1 MELTFQAGTLL
12 VLVAAVVAIACRRL
26 RLPYSV
32 GLVATGIVL
41 AFLPHLPRL
50 ELTREL
56 LFTALLP
63 PLLFE
68 AAFHLPWKTLRRDA
82 LPIFLLVSLGVLL
95 SAAVTAGGLS
105 LLLGWPLLPA
115 LVFGA
120 LIAATDPVSVIAIF
134 REAKATGRLL
144 LLIEAESLFNDA
156 TAAVLFAA
164 VLAMATGASLGP
176 LAACGLLL
184 KSVAGGV
191 LCGAAVAA
199 GALLLA
205 GRTEDHLVE
214 IALTAVA
221 AYGSFSLADQL
232 GFSGV
237 LATIACGMTMGN
249 LGPLRILTRRGQAA
263 ITEFWEVAAF
273 LANSLIF
280 LLIGIH
286 EAGQNYRGMGRLIAL
301 GLAITLFGRAAA
313 VYPCCALFTWS
324 KLRIPWRQQHVLF
337 WGGLRGA
344 LALALA
350 LSLPATLACREQM
363 LTLCFAVV
371 AFSIFV
377 QGLTMKPFLKKMK
390 EISASSF

>member
-68 AAFHLPWKTLRRDA
+68 AAFHLPWKSLRREA

-134 REAKATGRLL
+134 REARAQGRLL

-184 KSVAGGV
+184 KSVVGGV

-237 LATIACGMTMGN
+237 LATIACGLVMGN

-301 GLAITLFGRAAA
+301 GLGITLFGRAAA

-371 AFSIFV
+371 AFSVFV
-377 QGLTMKPFLKKMK
+377 QGLTMKPFLKKMG
-390 EISASSF
+390 EV